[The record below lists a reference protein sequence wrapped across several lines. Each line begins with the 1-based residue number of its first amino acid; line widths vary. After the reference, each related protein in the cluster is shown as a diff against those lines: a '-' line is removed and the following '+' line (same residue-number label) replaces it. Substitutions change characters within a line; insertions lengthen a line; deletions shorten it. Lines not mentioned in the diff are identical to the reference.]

1 MEGAGGLCPCLRSR
15 VIEFLLHSVKLLE
28 VSPIVKYSALS
39 LFADRFCAAFS
50 RLEDG
55 KSRTCWLLHP
65 IRESNLQLF
74 ALVSLW
80 ISSKIHDTRPICVK
94 SLKALG
100 DELIKDQ
107 HYTKGDILEAEMV
120 LMQVYKYQVTIKLL
134 VVIVGADCVYSIF
147 LNYSCSFKT
156 LKFGIG
162 TSNTAFILLEE
173 LLSLLRVI
181 ARVGFHVKMEA
192 CMDIMDILYEN
203 EVTSVPYSS
212 PQALSASILVVAY
225 VTTVPLAKW
234 EFPILPWVKFVTSCK
249 DEEIMKSVEAILK
262 HIFQFQ
268 SD

>member
-107 HYTKGDILEAEMV
+107 HYTKGDILEA
-120 LMQVYKYQVTIKLL
+120 
-134 VVIVGADCVYSIF
+134 
-147 LNYSCSFKT
+147 T

-212 PQALSASILVVAY
+212 PQALSASILECVVAY

>member
-120 LMQVYKYQVTIKLL
+120 LMQ
-134 VVIVGADCVYSIF
+134 
-147 LNYSCSFKT
+147 T

-212 PQALSASILVVAY
+212 PQALSASILECVVAY